1 MTVKV
6 VFYGD
11 DFTGATDNCAQY
23 HRHGLNALLFF
34 ANPGE
39 AALRQ
44 AAHERDVIGVAGTTR
59 SLATA
64 DMAAELVPI
73 LTGLATLGAPLVQYK
88 CCSTFDSSPHVG
100 SLGEAV
106 RLMRVQWPGSFV
118 PVLAAT
124 PEFGRYTAFG
134 QHFARFGNDVYR
146 LDRHPTMSRHP
157 VTPMHEADLG
167 RVMAEQGFV
176 VDRLVDLRELDA
188 REGASAALAD
198 SLLAVGSAVF
208 DSFTIAQLTTAAA
221 SVWDLARRRPV
232 TAIAAQGLAYG
243 LGLHFR
249 QTGVIDAP
257 VPAHRLAPID
267 RLLVLSG
274 SCSPQSAAQIAWAE
288 QAGFVALRLSSEA
301 LLEDHHPDLLDA
313 EARIVKA
320 LRAGRSVIAYTAS
333 GPDDPAI
340 GALRAR
346 LVAGTKSSAGAPG
359 VPGAAGAASVAGS
372 ASAARAARAESAIG
386 GVDAGR
392 IRGSTARLD
401 PLNPAYLAERVG
413 AIFARLGRAAIERA
427 GLRRL
432 VVAGGDS
439 SSFAMRHMG
448 ADAFEIH
455 ASHFA
460 QNAHVGKLYAPDDAA
475 IHGIEVLLK
484 GGQVG
489 TPDLYGIMLDGF

>member
-23 HRHGLNALLFF
+23 HRHGAKALLFF
-34 ANPGE
+34 AEPGE
-39 AALRQ
+39 AALLQ
-44 AAHERDVIGVAGTTR
+44 AARERDVIGVAGTTR

-64 DMAAELVPI
+64 DMAAELEPI
-73 LTGLATLGAPLVQYK
+73 LARLKPLGAPLVQYK
-88 CCSTFDSSPHVG
+88 CCSTFDSSASVG
-100 SLGEAV
+100 SLGEAA
-106 RLMRVQWPGSFV
+106 RLMRAHWPGSFV

-134 QHFARFGNDVYR
+134 QHFARFGNDVFR

-167 RVMAEQGFV
+167 RIMREQGFDV
-176 VDRLVDLRELDA
+176 TRLVDLRELDA
-188 REGASAALAD
+188 REGDAAALAAN
-198 SLLAVGSAVF
+198 LLGSDSAVF
-208 DSFTIAQLTTAAA
+208 DSFTATQLTTAAA
-221 SVWDLARRRPV
+221 AIWAIAQHRPV
-232 TAIAAQGLAYG
+232 TAVAAQGLAYG

-249 QTGVIDAP
+249 ASGLLGAVAP
-257 VPAHRLAPID
+257 SHHLASID

-288 QAGFVALRLSSEA
+288 RNGFHGLRLSPQA
-301 LLEDHHPDLLDA
+301 LLEDNHPDLLAA
-313 EARIVKA
+313 ERQIVEQLA
-320 LRAGRSVIAYTAS
+320 AGRSVIAYTAS

-346 LVAGTKSSAGAPG
+346 LAAASSAGRDLTG
-359 VPGAAGAASVAGS
+359 
-372 ASAARAARAESAIG
+372 
-386 GVDAGR
+386 
-392 IRGSTARLD
+392 
-401 PLNPAYLAERVG
+401 PAYLAERVG
-413 AIFARLGRAAIERA
+413 AIFARLGRSAIERA

-439 SSFAMRHMG
+439 SSFAMRRMG
-448 ADAFEIH
+448 ADALEIQ
-455 ASHFA
+455 ASHFV
-460 QNAHVGKLYAPDDAA
+460 QNAHVGRLYAPGDSA

-489 TPDLYGIMLDGF
+489 TEDLYGIMLDGF